1 MQTNSNPDQPKHA
14 QPTEM
19 LAPQAQL
26 EDLQKKRETK
36 PPPPASET
44 DQDVAS
50 AELPP
55 DEGIALLAISKLK
68 DFLQWFAVV
77 LEVALAIRFV
87 FRLIGADPT
96 NLFAGF
102 LYSLTD
108 IVLFPFWNIVKPSF
122 NNRLEWQ
129 TIIAMII
136 YWLIFT
142 GIRRFLHI
150 LITVPEE
157 TTS

>member
-1 MQTNSNPDQPKHA
+1 MSTNPYSNEPKHA
-14 QPTEM
+14 QPAEM
-19 LAPQAQL
+19 LVPKAQL
-26 EDLQKKRETK
+26 EDLQKKETQ
-36 PPPPASET
+36 PPPQVSET
-44 DQDVAS
+44 DQDVAN

-55 DEGIALLAISKLK
+55 DEGIALLAIGKLK

-87 FRLIGADPT
+87 FKLIGADPA

-108 IVLFPFWNIVKPSF
+108 IVLFPFWNIVRPF
-122 NNRLEWQ
+122 QRFEWQ
-129 TIIAMII
+129 TIIAMVI

-142 GIRRFLHI
+142 GIRWFLRI
-150 LITVPEE
+150 LISVPEE